1 MIGRTV
7 YHPVHGSVTVC
18 LCLVLWICMC
28 TFVYLHFNVSEYSVG
43 RLGFQVWGH
52 QWVTLCVFECI
63 WALRSLKECQI
74 SVHMCL
80 FNNSMCVSLRMS
92 VFCICVGVWVNL
104 RLLFVFLIVSLWV
117 PGFCVHVCV
126 FVCRSALLCVHV
138 CVCVCVC
145 VCMYFYMY
153 VFDFCASM
161 CACLSSV
168 HLLLPQGNHTLCCVC
183 MCSPCCAWNMGLH
196 KPVQKVCVWVLSWGW
211 GWFYACTCACLSVYI
226 SPCECRYLCI
236 PNQADVDSTTSM
248 ENSWGRVEKLGCA
261 LPTPLLSSWSPPG
274 GPTSELKDI
283 GWWVNFYDPCLWVGR
298 FWVHRAV
305 ILRIRGG
312 LSAKGHLGSGWVCEW
327 DSPARLMDRAPV
339 SWESTEC
346 EKLVE
351 ETLEL
356 ELLSP

>member
-145 VCMYFYMY
+145 VCISICMCLISVLLCVHACPVCICFCHRAITPY
-153 VFDFCASM
+153 VV
-161 CACLSSV
+161 CACAPLAVPETWDCTSLSRRCVSECSV
-168 HLLLPQGNHTLCCVC
+168 EAGAGSMPALVHAWVSIYLPVSAGI
-183 MCSPCCAWNMGLH
+183 
-196 KPVQKVCVWVLSWGW
+196 
-211 GWFYACTCACLSVYI
+211 YAYQT
-226 SPCECRYLCI
+226 
-236 PNQADVDSTTSM
+236 
-248 ENSWGRVEKLGCA
+248 KLM
-261 LPTPLLSSWSPPG
+261 LIVPLLWKTPEAG
-274 GPTSELKDI
+274 
-283 GWWVNFYDPCLWVGR
+283 
-298 FWVHRAV
+298 
-305 ILRIRGG
+305 
-312 LSAKGHLGSGWVCEW
+312 
-327 DSPARLMDRAPV
+327 
-339 SWESTEC
+339 
-346 EKLVE
+346 
-351 ETLEL
+351 
-356 ELLSP
+356 